1 MRHCSQHIYD
11 FISAQIGSG
20 IVSILYDMFVNTFI
34 VFKQCELLENS
45 AYYILLIFGKPCR
58 RNTCLLSLSVRTW
71 TRRIY
76 KNKKHTMVYAG
87 FWKPFISP
95 DCCWT
100 ASFSPVWSLV
110 WCTFCVVGMFYSVV
124 SHLIYKWI
132 NNRFRAL
139 TEIPR
144 GRKTKNYLKCLSGQK
159 ANKAFK
165 FRWGLCCSD
174 RRKLSNA
181 TNCVMESSSPFIY
194 PN

>member
-1 MRHCSQHIYD
+1 MSCS
-11 FISAQIGSG
+11 
-20 IVSILYDMFVNTFI
+20 N
-34 VFKQCELLENS
+34 
-45 AYYILLIFGKPCR
+45 YILLILGKPCR

-144 GRKTKNYLKCLSGQK
+144 GRITNNYLKCLSGQK
-159 ANKAFK
+159 PIKLLNLDGAYAAAIVANC
-165 FRWGLCCSD
+165 RMPQTVWWSRH
-174 RRKLSNA
+174 RRLFTRITA
-181 TNCVMESSSPFIY
+181 RTTVYFIFAHY
-194 PN
+194 